1 MRLGALAGS
10 FTSSGTTQCLL
21 VNFTDE
27 LKQLEVNN
35 YCWSSVC
42 GSGVSS
48 VSTLGMLPMQPG
60 LLRCFVSLGEAG
72 RAGVCPTP
80 APSTACGS
88 SWAGVSCTSRA
99 ALSLPSSSSYNHWHT
114 SSASPYFYFPF
125 LFPSFPFFPPFLFF
139 SRSYQGWVTPGSP
152 TQSICAH
159 SALTCICHSLYTHTF
174 GHVTSISQFA
184 FPLYFILP
192 LVSLCQKKA
201 EGGAV
206 RKTFLL

>member
-88 SWAGVSCTSRA
+88 SWAGVSYTSRA
-99 ALSLPSSSSYNHWHT
+99 ASSLPSSSSYNHWHT

-125 LFPSFPFFPPFLFF
+125 LFPSFPFFPPLFVF
-139 SRSYQGWVTPGSP
+139 FQELPRLGDPRQP
-152 TQSICAH
+152 
-159 SALTCICHSLYTHTF
+159 HSLYVHTQPWLAF
-174 GHVTSISQFA
+174 VTPCTCTRLA
-184 FPLYFILP
+184 M
-192 LVSLCQKKA
+192 
-201 EGGAV
+201 
-206 RKTFLL
+206 